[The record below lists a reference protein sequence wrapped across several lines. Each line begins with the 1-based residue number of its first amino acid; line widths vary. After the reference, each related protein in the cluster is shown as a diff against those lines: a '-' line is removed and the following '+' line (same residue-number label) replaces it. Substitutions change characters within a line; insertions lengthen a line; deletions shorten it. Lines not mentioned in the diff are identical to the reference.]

1 MRNFLKSFLFCLA
14 CMLIVTIT
22 SLPICLI
29 VEKGYPDWLM
39 YFYYI
44 IIPFD
49 AGIFSWWAKRPY

>member
-1 MRNFLKSFLFCLA
+1 MRDFLKSFLSCLA
-14 CMLIVTIT
+14 FMLIVTIT
-22 SLPICLI
+22 SLPICLF

-49 AGIFSWWAKRPY
+49 AGILGWWAKSSY

>member
-1 MRNFLKSFLFCLA
+1 MRDFLKSFLFCLA
-14 CMLIVTIT
+14 CMLIITIT

-29 VEKGYPDWLM
+29 VEKGYPDWLI

-49 AGIFSWWAKRPY
+49 AGILGWWAKRPY

>member
-1 MRNFLKSFLFCLA
+1 MRNFLKSFLSCLA
-14 CMLIVTIT
+14 FMLIVTIT

-29 VEKGYPDWLM
+29 AEKGYPDWLM

-49 AGIFSWWAKRPY
+49 AGILGWWAKRPY

>member
-14 CMLIVTIT
+14 FMLIVTIT
-22 SLPICLI
+22 VLPIYLLA
-29 VEKGYPDWLM
+29 EKGYPGWLM

-49 AGIFSWWAKRPY
+49 AGILGWWAKSSY

>member
-1 MRNFLKSFLFCLA
+1 MRDFCRSFLACLA
-14 CMLIVTIT
+14 WMIIATIT
-22 SLPICLI
+22 SLPILLI

-49 AGIFSWWAKRPY
+49 AGFLGWWIKRPY